1 MTITGSMSLA
11 EQVKLIQRVTRAVRK
26 ADVDFERVGGSSRH
40 WVVECFLPELENEG
54 LLVVDRQELAE
65 LMARIVEP
73 LPAKVTDEDRAT
85 EHDG

>member
-1 MTITGSMSLA
+1 M
-11 EQVKLIQRVTRAVRK
+11 
-26 ADVDFERVGGSSRH
+26 GGSSRH
-40 WVVECFLPELENEG
+40 WVVECFLPELENER
-54 LLVVDRQELAE
+54 LLLVDRQELAE